1 MWAPEPLPMLGQLW
15 VEPVPDPELEPEPED
30 VLDEPEL
37 VLGDPEFPV
46 PVLDDGVVVDEL
58 EVELVRTFPS
68 WWRSWPRWRPALRR

>member
-58 EVELVRTFPS
+58 EVSSSRNPPS